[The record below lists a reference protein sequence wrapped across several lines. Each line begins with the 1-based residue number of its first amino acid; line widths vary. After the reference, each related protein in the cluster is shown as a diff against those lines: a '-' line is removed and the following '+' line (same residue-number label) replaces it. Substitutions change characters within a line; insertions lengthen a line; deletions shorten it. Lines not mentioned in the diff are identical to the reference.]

1 MAFREHLG
9 FDLGLFGG
17 ASAPAVL
24 HANVAGGTHMEP
36 GLKTILEG
44 HRGDI
49 KVIAQALKAEIS
61 YFVLH
66 GVNLLG
72 CYRKCKVEIAIDF
85 WGLRVGFAPLPSVTG
100 LG

>member
-1 MAFREHLG
+1 
-9 FDLGLFGG
+9 
-17 ASAPAVL
+17 
-24 HANVAGGTHMEP
+24 MEP
-36 GLKTILEG
+36 CLKTILK
-44 HRGDI
+44 GDSGDVE
-49 KVIAQALKAEIS
+49 VIAQTFKAEIS

>member
-1 MAFREHLG
+1 
-9 FDLGLFGG
+9 
-17 ASAPAVL
+17 
-24 HANVAGGTHMEP
+24 MEP

-49 KVIAQALKAEIS
+49 EVIAQAFKAEIL
-61 YFVLH
+61 FFFH
-66 GVNLLG
+66 GVNVLKFW
-72 CYRKCKVEIAIDF
+72 RKSKKEIAIDF